1 LFSTNEYP
9 MHEDVAAL
17 FHERSPLTAVH
28 AGGKLQFFCNA
39 MPWVDCTACR
49 YHCTRIP
56 DIDLCPQAFAEGRF
70 PPGTCSKD
78 FIKIDSKVSKSKHSG
93 WSDQEQ
99 LLLLEA
105 IEMFGENF
113 DKVAEHVGTKNK
125 LDCVMQF
132 LQMPIDEECVKNLRH
147 SQVPRVCRL
156 QS

>member
-1 LFSTNEYP
+1 MGGLHS
-9 MHEDVAAL
+9 L
-17 FHERSPLTAVH
+17 PL
-28 AGGKLQFFCNA
+28 
-39 MPWVDCTACR
+39 
-49 YHCTRIP
+49 P

-105 IEMFGENF
+105 IELFGENF

-156 QS
+156 QP